1 MRYTSASMQKL
12 ALSPRKQT
20 ALLGTILGLASLA
33 LHAIPFFLF
42 GRHPLGYDTGFYRR
56 YLIEPIT
63 SFPNAS
69 VPGLGDDAF
78 IVRMFL
84 DILRFLHLP
93 TDLILYGSYLA
104 FWALMPVLLF
114 FFLKLYLQKHGAFIA
129 GLLLVGSSVAY
140 NGYWYFLLKNALA
153 LNLILL
159 AFIAIERRWSSA
171 WFVLDI
177 AIVLTHKTSAI
188 IYILTLIALFIF
200 SRGRRNEYALHIII
214 AGALFALINAPT
226 VHELSVALPSAV
238 FLDWQTYLWLSLPF
252 ILAIA
257 VAGKTFLKYKIP
269 STLLALAGVSLLF
282 PLFRLPFYERV
293 FIFLDIT
300 LAGLA
305 GYGIHSILSSVKS
318 AWGTKQVF
326 MPFMFLALFVGLF
339 LGNLWNQ
346 VTSTLPLISNEQILR
361 IEEIAK
367 VIPAEATILTTS
379 DEAPWFEGWTN
390 AHIAAPGMLNDNH
403 NLEAWTELWSGA
415 STEQKIKFL
424 DDFQK
429 PLYISTFYAIED
441 IIGKAPECVHKVA
454 ENLWLVA
461 CEKSK

>member
-1 MRYTSASMQKL
+1 MQIP

-33 LHAIPFFLF
+33 LHTIPFFLF

-63 SFPNAS
+63 SFPNAP

-78 IVRMFL
+78 IVRVFL

-93 TDLILYGSYLA
+93 TDLILYGSYLV
-104 FWALMPVLLF
+104 FWALVPVLLF
-114 FFLKLYLQKHGAFIA
+114 FFLKPYLQKHGAFIA

-153 LNLILL
+153 LDFMLL
-159 AFIAIERRWSSA
+159 AFIAIERRWFTT
-171 WFVLDI
+171 WLLLDI

-200 SRGRRNEYALHIII
+200 SRGRRKEYALHIIV

-257 VAGKTFLKYKIP
+257 VAGKVFLKYKIP

-305 GYGIHSILSSVKS
+305 GYGIHTTLSSVKS
-318 AWGTKQVF
+318 AWSTKQVF
-326 MPFMFLALFVGLF
+326 MPFIFLALFVGLF

-346 VTSTLPLISNEQILR
+346 VMSTPPLISNEQILR

-367 VIPAEATILTTS
+367 VIPTEATILTTS

-403 NLEAWTELWSGA
+403 NLEAWTRLWTGT
-415 STEQKIKFL
+415 STEEQIEFL

-441 IIGKAPECVHKVA
+441 IIGKTPECVHEVS
-454 ENLWLVA
+454 EHLWFVA
-461 CEKSK
+461 CEKLK

>member
-1 MRYTSASMQKL
+1 MRYTSASMQIP

-63 SFPNAS
+63 SFPNAP

-78 IVRMFL
+78 IVRVFL

-93 TDLILYGSYLA
+93 TDLILYGSYLI
-104 FWALMPVLLF
+104 FWALVPVLLF
-114 FFLKLYLQKHGAFIA
+114 FFLKPYLQKHGAFIA

-153 LNLILL
+153 LDFILL
-159 AFIAIERRWSSA
+159 AFIAIERRWFTT
-171 WFVLDI
+171 WLLLDI

-200 SRGRRNEYALHIII
+200 SRGRRNEYALHIAV
-214 AGALFALINAPT
+214 AGALFAFINAPT
-226 VHELSVALPSAV
+226 VHELSVVMPSAV
-238 FLDWQTYLWLSLPF
+238 FLDWKTYLVLSLPF
-252 ILAIA
+252 ILAIG
-257 VAGKTFLKYKIP
+257 VAGKAFLKNKIP
-269 STLLALAGVSLLF
+269 PTLLALAGVSLLF

-293 FIFLDIT
+293 FIFSDIA

-305 GYGIHSILSSVKS
+305 GYGIHKTLSSLKS
-318 AWGTKQVF
+318 AWGTKRAFIQLA
-326 MPFMFLALFVGLF
+326 FLSLFIGLF
-339 LGNLWNQ
+339 FGNLWNQ
-346 VTSTLPLISNEQILR
+346 VMSTPPLISNEQILR

-367 VIPAEATILTTS
+367 MMPIGATILTTS

-403 NLEAWTELWSGA
+403 NLESWTGLWTGT
-415 STEQKIKFL
+415 STEETIKFL

-441 IIGKAPECVHKVA
+441 IIGKTPECVHEVSD
-454 ENLWLVA
+454 NLWLMA
-461 CEKSK
+461 CEKPK